1 MLKAHFSKVTLIAA
15 ATVCTLSAPAMA
27 LSGVA
32 EAEFEAEISEARA
45 KMMGH
50 SAAALE
56 HARNA
61 NKIARG
67 ESTKAQKARLTARW
81 LEAEA
86 LMRLNRSGEASP
98 IIEGAL
104 SETAGS
110 FNGSKL
116 HADLLRS
123 HGSLQARQ
131 GNFTAALPAFDKA
144 QELYKALGENRSRS
158 IVLLSVGSVY
168 SGARNFDRALSVFQ
182 EAKETFPDDP
192 ALSLSAHNNSGNAL
206 KGLGRYTEAETE
218 FTLALEVAQ
227 AKNSPLLN
235 ARILTNIAAVQVMD
249 GRTQAAEAT
258 AHKAMELAREHGP
271 NWARFV
277 DGVLAQVELNKG
289 DLDRA
294 QAHIEQTFE
303 GEDLEATAA
312 HFRDFHESAVQIY
325 ERAGQT
331 AQSKLH
337 LTALQRLDAQVA
349 QLER

>member
-1 MLKAHFSKVTLIAA
+1 MLKSPTFKIAPIAA
-15 ATVCTLSAPAMA
+15 AAVLALGSPAMA
-27 LSGVA
+27 LSGAA
-32 EAEFEAEISEARA
+32 EAEFEAEIGEARA

-67 ESTKAQKARLTARW
+67 ESKKARQARLTARW

-98 IIEGAL
+98 IIERAL
-104 SETAGS
+104 DETAGN

-131 GNFTAALPAFDKA
+131 GAFAKALPAFEEA
-144 QELYKALGENRSRS
+144 QKLYKALGEDRSRS

-168 SGARNFDRALSVFQ
+168 SGARDFDRALSHFQ
-182 EAKETFPDDP
+182 EAKAAFPDDP

-206 KGLGRYTEAETE
+206 KGLGRHAEAESE
-218 FTLALEVAQ
+218 FTLALEL
-227 AKNSPLLN
+227 AKAKGSPLLE
-235 ARILTNIAAVQVMD
+235 ARILTNIASAQVMD
-249 GRTQAAEAT
+249 SRADEAEKT
-258 AHKAMELAREHGP
+258 ALEAMALAREHAP
-271 NWARFV
+271 NWSRFV
-277 DGVLAQVELNKG
+277 DGVLAQVMLTKG
-289 DLDRA
+289 NLTAA

-303 GEDLEATAA
+303 GENLDATAA
-312 HFRDFHESAVQIY
+312 HFRDFHETAAQVYMS
-325 ERAGQT
+325 AGQKD
-331 AQSKLH
+331 QSERH
-337 LTALQRLDAQVA
+337 TQALERLNAQVA
-349 QLER
+349 RIER